1 MELHYSNLNANEK
14 AEMYNDKVRA
24 EVTRCTGLGL
34 GSGLGPPTDLFS
46 AYLSTYSLVRSEV
59 ELGAWAG
66 LGGESEYVEAP
77 VSDGQ
82 GHMTYKMHQ
91 PNSNP
96 KLGRNPTPN
105 QVRRYGQGLIF
116 RLRPGGALYVFE
128 IMYLINVLVAGAV
141 GLAVVKVLMDV
152 IVKYL
157 LPGGVSRLMNS
168 KKSEIV
174 SKANRIDRPT
184 LDFTRA
190 STQRR

>member
-1 MELHYSNLNANEK
+1 M
-14 AEMYNDKVRA
+14 
-24 EVTRCTGLGL
+24 
-34 GSGLGPPTDLFS
+34 
-46 AYLSTYSLVRSEV
+46 
-59 ELGAWAG
+59 
-66 LGGESEYVEAP
+66 
-77 VSDGQ
+77 
-82 GHMTYKMHQ
+82 
-91 PNSNP
+91 
-96 KLGRNPTPN
+96 
-105 QVRRYGQGLIF
+105 RRYGQGLIF

-141 GLAVVKVLMDV
+141 GLAVVKILMDV